1 MQQRGGQYSEAR
13 FSCTAQVIR
22 NNQNVLNELKLFTAR
37 RTLEDKSQEYKH
49 RREKNECGTHS
60 VSSSND
66 CYSES
71 VLKADS

>member
-22 NNQNVLNELKLFTAR
+22 NNQNVLNELKLFIVR
-37 RTLEDKSQEYKH
+37 RTLEDKSQNTNTGG
-49 RREKNECGTHS
+49 KNECGTHS
-60 VSSSND
+60 VLSSNA